1 MAKHE
6 ISERDYL
13 IEQCL
18 QDAYCE
24 RTGEILQEGFGDW
37 LAGKKAKLGTKMS
50 NLATGAKN
58 AIGAAKN
65 ATSNAIGAA
74 KNATSNAIGAM
85 RHAAD
90 NRAFKK
96 DAAAATARAA
106 RLRRRGDDS
115 AADAED
121 QMAQT
126 YTDHSN
132 TKFQGTKFQGTKFQ
146 GQGYQDANAA
156 EQKAVLNSL
165 SGKIQKLIQEFEAK
179 GGDIDE
185 LFANMGMG
193 AAESEECL

>member
-65 ATSNAIGAA
+65 ATSNAIGA
-74 KNATSNAIGAM
+74 M

-132 TKFQGTKFQGTKFQ
+132 TKFQGTKF
-146 GQGYQDANAA
+146 
-156 EQKAVLNSL
+156 
-165 SGKIQKLIQEFEAK
+165 
-179 GGDIDE
+179 
-185 LFANMGMG
+185 
-193 AAESEECL
+193 